1 MVVADFDSLSACRH
15 KSATHICGSTPDLA
29 KLAKRKGAIMA
40 PELLT
45 ILAVVGLCVLLLLI
59 VRLRAFRALFR
70 FIGRLFRPLRRLMRR
85 PGAKL
90 PHYSQPI
97 VGPSSWAPLIRAV
110 REETDTDAALG
121 EDAAGI
127 AKNLQTKSSLG
138 FQAVSH
144 TSDFIGLN
152 ERFDD
157 DILKR
162 FAARANEF
170 FASKVPIDANSNS
183 LYEDCEGAVIAR
195 TWKTPE
201 LKLFVVLDRF
211 RKVINYNVM
220 WMSTLFSGLIIL
232 DVCLIMLFA
241 QHPFFDL
248 SKLINFDSL
257 GALYTMVGQKDFT
270 NADINLDLFALIV
283 AGLSILNMA
292 WIYFT
297 NFRPTQ
303 MANFQEMR
311 AFLSNYFA
319 QMQTQFNTLH
329 GRLLNTAN
337 SQEQDEVK
345 VKRDFALLGETYVW
359 STMRPYFAESFL
371 RSVLYQ
377 IRRNSGLYVVFMPV
391 LFFLL
396 ALGIL
401 SIANQ
406 FAFYSAHVKT
416 FIESGHFIVPVVAL
430 IAFYVQFLVNSLH
443 SIKEIDQNAYV
454 GFDNWGLD
462 ERIRNIFEAYGE
474 RIAGFNRRRMG

>member
-1 MVVADFDSLSACRH
+1 
-15 KSATHICGSTPDLA
+15 
-29 KLAKRKGAIMA
+29 MA

-45 ILAVVGLCVLLLLI
+45 ILAVIGLCVLMLLLM
-59 VRLRAFRALFR
+59 RLRASRTVLRIVRGIFSPVT
-70 FIGRLFRPLRRLMRR
+70 RLFRR
-85 PGAKL
+85 PGPKL
-90 PHYSQPI
+90 PHYACPI
-97 VGPSSWAPLIRAV
+97 VGPSSWAPLIRAF
-110 REETDTDAALG
+110 RAETDTDAALG
-121 EDAAGI
+121 DDAASI
-127 AKNLQTKSSLG
+127 AKNLKTRSNLG
-138 FQAVSH
+138 FQTVSR

-152 ERFDD
+152 ERLDEET
-157 DILKR
+157 LKR
-162 FAARANEF
+162 YSLRANEF

-195 TWKTPE
+195 SWKTPE

-232 DVCLIMLFA
+232 DVCVIMLFA
-241 QHPFFDL
+241 QRPFFDL
-248 SKLINFDSL
+248 SKLINFESFA
-257 GALYTMVGQKDFT
+257 ALYTMLGQKDFT
-270 NADINLDLFALIV
+270 NADINLDLFALLV

-319 QMQTQFNTLH
+319 QMQTQFNLLH

-337 SQEQDEVK
+337 SQEQDEAK
-345 VKRDFALLGETYVW
+345 VKHDFAMLGETYFW
-359 STMRPYFAESFL
+359 SSLRPYFAESFL

-391 LFFLL
+391 LFFAL
-396 ALGIL
+396 AAVIF
-401 SIANQ
+401 SVASQ
-406 FAFYSAHVKT
+406 FDFYSVRVKT
-416 FIESGHFIVPVVAL
+416 FIESGHFIVPVLAL
-430 IAFYVQFLVNSLH
+430 IVFYVRFLVNSLH
-443 SIKEIDQNAYV
+443 SIKEVDQNAYV